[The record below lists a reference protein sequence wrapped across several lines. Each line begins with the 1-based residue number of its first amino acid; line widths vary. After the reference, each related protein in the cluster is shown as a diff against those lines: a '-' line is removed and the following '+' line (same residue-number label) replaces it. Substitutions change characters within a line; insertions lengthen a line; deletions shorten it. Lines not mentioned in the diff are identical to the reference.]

1 MRHSLLWPLAL
12 PKASTVFFAGIWKD
26 HVEGW
31 TLAPHDDY
39 RIVPHSVEERCSSLE
54 TNLAPL
60 RVGVGS
66 LGRYLAHLMDD
77 GNTVREHGG
86 FRKGLFERHT
96 PEHFHV
102 YAKEGDPSEWSFF

>member
-1 MRHSLLWPLAL
+1 MERW
-12 PKASTVFFAGIWKD
+12 TVA
-26 HVEGW
+26 
-31 TLAPHDDY
+31 AHDNY

-66 LGRYLAHLMDD
+66 LGRHSAHLMDD
-77 GNTVREHGG
+77 ENTVREHGG
-86 FRKGLFERHT
+86 FRKGLLEGRT

-102 YAKEGDPSEWSFF
+102 YAKEGDASEWSFL